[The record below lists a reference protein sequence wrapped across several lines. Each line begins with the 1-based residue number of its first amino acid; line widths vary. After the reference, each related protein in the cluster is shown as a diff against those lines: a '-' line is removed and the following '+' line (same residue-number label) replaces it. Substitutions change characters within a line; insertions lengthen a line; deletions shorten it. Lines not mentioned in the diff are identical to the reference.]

1 MGAAQA
7 HAARAAQG
15 GVPAQNNVAATM
27 QAIAAAPLDA
37 KRIAELP
44 AEQQKMVLG
53 EKLYPLIA
61 VSQPKLAGKITG
73 MLLDSYFSEEIIHL
87 IETPVALNAKIK
99 EALVALDQHA
109 KQQGKE

>member
-1 MGAAQA
+1 
-7 HAARAAQG
+7 
-15 GVPAQNNVAATM
+15 M
-27 QAIAAAPLDA
+27 QAIAAAPLDP

-61 VSQPKLAGKITG
+61 ASQPELAGKITG

-87 IETPVALNAKIK
+87 IETPDALKSKIE
-99 EALVALDQHA
+99 EALTVLQQHA
-109 KQQGKE
+109 AQQAHKE

>member
-1 MGAAQA
+1 
-7 HAARAAQG
+7 
-15 GVPAQNNVAATM
+15 
-27 QAIAAAPLDA
+27 
-37 KRIAELP
+37 
-44 AEQQKMVLG
+44 MVLG

-87 IETPVALNAKIK
+87 IETPDALNAKIK
-99 EALVALDQHA
+99 EALVVLDQHA